1 MLTTQKTTNKYTMQ
15 MMLNSLEDKAVH
27 LLEIWLSKK
36 GKRQMRTEESI
47 VDLSLSKMELSI
59 QVNGI
64 QVSEMVLVVKC
75 GQMAQD
81 MKVIGN
87 LIKPT
92 VKENLSMLTVIFMR
106 ANGSMI
112 KLMEKVLIL
121 TPMELITMVIGLM
134 INNMVSE
141 WSHGLMG
148 LNTKVTISTVKKK
161 AKENLHLLME
171 AITKVNLNKM
181 KYVGME
187 NTIGQMVSNM
197 TANGVIIKCTE
208 KEFLFGRTKRNTKD
222 NL

>member
-161 AKENLHLLME
+161 AKEN
-171 AITKVNLNKM
+171 
-181 KYVGME
+181 
-187 NTIGQMVSNM
+187 
-197 TANGVIIKCTE
+197 
-208 KEFLFGRTKRNTKD
+208 
-222 NL
+222 